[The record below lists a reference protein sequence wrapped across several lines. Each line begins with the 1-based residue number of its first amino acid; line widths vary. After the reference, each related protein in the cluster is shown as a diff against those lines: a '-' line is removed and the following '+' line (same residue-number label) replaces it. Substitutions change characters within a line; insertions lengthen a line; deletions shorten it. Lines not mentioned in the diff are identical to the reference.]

1 MISCAHIRF
10 GANLVFAVDV
20 SSDWTIDADH
30 NYGDNVSGLS
40 VFISRWNPFAK
51 TKTVSAA

>member
-1 MISCAHIRF
+1 M
-10 GANLVFAVDV
+10 VAVDV

-51 TKTVSAA
+51 TKTVIVAYARATSDS